1 MPFIKDILKHKSLSI
16 IGMEKNTG
24 KTECLNYIIKRLEEE
39 GKHPALT
46 SIGIDGE
53 SLDQVTNTHKPE
65 IELCP
70 DSVFVTSETH
80 FNSKKLDAEILY
92 VSERRTSL
100 GRLIIA
106 RAKSKGKVIFSGPPD
121 TVWLKEIINQLEA
134 FKVDIILIDGALSR
148 KSLGSPSITDSMI
161 LSTGA
166 ALSAN
171 INSLV
176 KQTVYTHSLI
186 QLPVYES
193 NLTNDLLK
201 KNQGVFA
208 LADDEVVD
216 LGIQSA
222 FLLENKTD
230 RLLKAGNT
238 LFVSGVLNDKLVELL
253 RAQKNVNE
261 IEIVVKDFSRI
272 FVKQQVLNSFLK
284 KGGSI
289 KVLLKTNLMAICVNP
304 VAPNGFVL
312 DSLKLRKMISE
323 KTSLP
328 VYDIRMIDEE

>member
-1 MPFIKDILKHKSLSI
+1 MKHKSLSI
-16 IGMEKNTG
+16 VGMEKNTG
-24 KTECLNYIIKRLEEE
+24 KTECLNYILNRLNVENRIA
-39 GKHPALT
+39 ALT

-53 SLDQVTNTHKPE
+53 SIDQVTNTKKPE
-65 IELCP
+65 IELHP
-70 DSVFVTSETH
+70 GAVFVTSETH
-80 FNSKKLDAEILY
+80 FNSKKLDAEILNI
-92 VSERRTSL
+92 SERRTSL

-106 RAKSKGKVIFSGPPD
+106 RAKSKGKVVFSGPPD
-121 TVWLKEIINQLEA
+121 TFWLKNVINDL
-134 FKVDIILIDGALSR
+134 FIYNPDIVIVDGALSR
-148 KSLGSPSITDSMI
+148 KSLGSPSVTDSMI

-176 KQTVYTHSLI
+176 KQTAYTHSLI
-186 QLPVYES
+186 QLPMFES
-193 NLTNDLLK
+193 NLSDVLLEK
-201 KNQGVFA
+201 SQGVFA
-208 LADDEVVD
+208 LANDEIID

-230 RLLKAGNT
+230 LLLKAGNT
-238 LFVSGVLNDKLVELL
+238 IFVSGVLNDKLVELL
-253 RAQKNVNE
+253 RAQKSLNE

-272 FVKQQVLNSFLK
+272 FVKQKVLNSFLK
-284 KGGSI
+284 KGGSV

-323 KTSLP
+323 KTDLP
-328 VYDIRMIDEE
+328 VYDVRMIDEK

>member
-1 MPFIKDILKHKSLSI
+1 LKHKSLSI
-16 IGMEKNTG
+16 VGMEKNTG
-24 KTECLNYIIKRLEEE
+24 KTECLNYILNRLNVENRIA
-39 GKHPALT
+39 ALT

-53 SLDQVTNTHKPE
+53 SIDQVTNTKKPE
-65 IELCP
+65 IELHP
-70 DSVFVTSETH
+70 GAVFVTSETH
-80 FNSKKLDAEILY
+80 FNSKKLDAEILNI
-92 VSERRTSL
+92 SERRTSL

-106 RAKSKGKVIFSGPPD
+106 RAKSKGKVVFSGPPD
-121 TVWLKEIINQLEA
+121 TFWLKNVINDL
-134 FKVDIILIDGALSR
+134 FIYNPDIVIVDGALSR
-148 KSLGSPSITDSMI
+148 KSLGSPSVTDSMI

-176 KQTVYTHSLI
+176 KQTAYTHSLI
-186 QLPVYES
+186 QLPMFES
-193 NLTNDLLK
+193 NLSDVLLEK
-201 KNQGVFA
+201 SQGVFA
-208 LADDEVVD
+208 LANDEIID

-230 RLLKAGNT
+230 LLLKAGNT
-238 LFVSGVLNDKLVELL
+238 IFVSGVLNDKLVELL
-253 RAQKNVNE
+253 RAQKSLNE

-272 FVKQQVLNSFLK
+272 FVKQKVLNSFLK
-284 KGGSI
+284 KGGSV

-323 KTSLP
+323 KTDLP
-328 VYDIRMIDEE
+328 VYDVRMIDEK